1 MPTKKAKKMSLK
13 PTVAERLV
21 RNRRLSIT
29 LNEKEFRVVE
39 RFFKEY
45 KIKNKSKFLRD
56 TIIRTVWEKLEANAP
71 TLFSKEEM
79 R

>member
-1 MPTKKAKKMSLK
+1 MPTKKTKKTSLK

-21 RNRRLSIT
+21 RNKRLSIT

-56 TIIRTVWEKLEANAP
+56 TIIRTVWEKLEVNAP